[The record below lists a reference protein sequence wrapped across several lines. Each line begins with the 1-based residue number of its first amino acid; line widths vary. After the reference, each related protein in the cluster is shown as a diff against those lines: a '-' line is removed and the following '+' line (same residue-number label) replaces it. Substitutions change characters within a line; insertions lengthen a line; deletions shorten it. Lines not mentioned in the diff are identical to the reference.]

1 MELIVLFHAQKNG
14 TNIILSSFKK
24 SIYKSGTKIVP
35 YPPFLFRLGPHI
47 NSP

>member
-1 MELIVLFHAQKNG
+1 MELIVLFHAQKKG
-14 TNIILSSFKK
+14 KNIILSSFKK

-35 YPPFLFRLGPHI
+35 CPPFLYRLGPHI